1 MNERSSTKRVNGR
14 AERSPCERVDLKLP
28 VVASSEARRPS
39 GSGFK
44 SRRLARV
51 DRVRGSERT
60 GRVPASRTSGP
71 SARLGTNGASPLPS
85 GRFAPSSQW
94 TTERRSFRPR
104 FIFPRDIIV

>member
-60 GRVPASRTSGP
+60 GRVHFLPVASLPPVSGLLSDAHSDQDLYSP
-71 SARLGTNGASPLPS
+71 EILSSNGISREDHVPP
-85 GRFAPSSQW
+85 FHP
-94 TTERRSFRPR
+94 P
-104 FIFPRDIIV
+104 